1 MTRIKKIETPSK
13 QILMDDLEN
22 EIEAKI
28 NSFICAMESY
38 LKKNMEGLKGRWD
51 KDATRKVS

>member
-1 MTRIKKIETPSK
+1 
-13 QILMDDLEN
+13 MDDLEN